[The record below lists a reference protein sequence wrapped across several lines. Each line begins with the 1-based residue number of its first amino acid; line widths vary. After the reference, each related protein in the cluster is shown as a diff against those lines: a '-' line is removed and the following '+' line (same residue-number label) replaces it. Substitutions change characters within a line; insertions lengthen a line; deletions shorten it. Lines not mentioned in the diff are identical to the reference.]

1 MNAIQRRVSRRI
13 LVYLRDK
20 IGSIRGVVD
29 DARRLDTAALKAA
42 SKSASSSYRRH
53 AHLILLSLDLA

>member
-29 DARRLDTAALKAA
+29 DARRLDTAALKGGPRA
-42 SKSASSSYRRH
+42 RRH
-53 AHLILLSLDLA
+53 RTGATRI